1 MSTDVTRD
9 FAFRLPKAE
18 LHLHLEGTLEP
29 DLKLALARKNG
40 VDIGQSTVEE
50 VQATYQFNDL
60 RPTPRAAFRLRRSFA
75 ATTAPSSRR
84 ASRAFRR
91 PDPVFPVR
99 CERAGCPRDAA
110 GWLPYKDMFIGVGLD
125 SDDPAYF
132 GGYIADYYFALAE
145 RFGLDC
151 SALARIARNSIEISW
166 APDQDKERLL
176 AGLEAFEAGEG
187 LVLPLTRG
195 PRLAPC
201 TGRVRR
207 GEDFVIQ

>member
-1 MSTDVTRD
+1 
-9 FAFRLPKAE
+9 
-18 LHLHLEGTLEP
+18 
-29 DLKLALARKNG
+29 
-40 VDIGQSTVEE
+40 
-50 VQATYQFNDL
+50 
-60 RPTPRAAFRLRRSFA
+60 
-75 ATTAPSSRR
+75 
-84 ASRAFRR
+84 
-91 PDPVFPVR
+91 
-99 CERAGCPRDAA
+99 
-110 GWLPYKDMFIGVGLD
+110 MFIGVGLD

-132 GGYIADYYFALAE
+132 GGYIADY
-145 RFGLDC
+145 C

-201 TGRVRR
+201 TGQVRR